1 MRSSRLAAIV
11 VILLA
16 MAARAD
22 PPPSRSWLS
31 GLGVAVAGL
40 GVGAV
45 VFGVSQQLVAADSRA
60 RVLAYYPTVDGK
72 EQKPTQAEAG
82 AVRILQDRLQSAGT
96 FAVVGF
102 IAGGALIAGGILA
115 LVLDRPAPVQAWF
128 APSASGGGVVGL
140 VGDF

>member
-1 MRSSRLAAIV
+1 MRSSRLAAAV
-11 VILLA
+11 VVLLSVT
-16 MAARAD
+16 ARAD
-22 PPPSRSWLS
+22 TPPSRSWLS

-72 EQKPTQAEAG
+72 EQKPTQSEAG

-102 IAGGALIAGGILA
+102 IAGGVLIAGGILA

-128 APSASGGGVVGL
+128 APSGSGGGVIGL